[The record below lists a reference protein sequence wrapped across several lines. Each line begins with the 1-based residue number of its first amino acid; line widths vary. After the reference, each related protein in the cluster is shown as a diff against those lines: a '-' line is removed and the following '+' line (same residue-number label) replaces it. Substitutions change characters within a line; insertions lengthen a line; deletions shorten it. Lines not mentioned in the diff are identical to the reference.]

1 MGACYSIE
9 FLYKFK
15 NDEKAKKTLQDFVRN
30 TKANFHLDTFKAEGI
45 DVTSVKGLIQVVLA
59 GYKRTP
65 YKDVK
70 EIDGFRLATNDFNA
84 SYGWETLL
92 MDFFEAL
99 APYLEDGSRIY
110 IEPDDDWSEYV
121 IENGIVKQ
129 TH

>member
-1 MGACYSIE
+1 MGACYSVE

-15 NDEKAKKTLQDFVRN
+15 NEEKAKKILQDFVKN
-30 TKANFHLDTFKAEGI
+30 TNANFHLDTFKAEGV
-45 DVTSVKGLIQVVLA
+45 DVTSAKGLIQIILA

-65 YKDVK
+65 YKDVE
-70 EIDGFRLATNDFNA
+70 EIGGFRLATNDFDA

-99 APYLEDGSRIY
+99 APCLEDGSRIY

-121 IENGIVKQ
+121 IENGEVKQ
-129 TH
+129 TQ